1 MEKVLT
7 AFDIGLKDKKIIN
20 FNKKRIMDILGL

>member
-1 MEKVLT
+1 MEKVLI
-7 AFDIGLKDKKIIN
+7 AFDIGLKDKKKY